1 MLCECQSSRFV
12 RVGSF
17 IRLRA
22 GRGVSGGPRRH
33 VRGGSLCAGCG
44 SHGWSCQALGSEG
57 SMSTRFSHEAV
68 TGAIRSCASTRP
80 SFSSSTRCFQRS
92 LAGCV
97 GNDCLSQTLAH
108 ELVGCAVAR
117 TARSRRYAALWIKYP
132 RYRYRYKY
140 SIRKV
145 IPKSTRTRAS
155 GNNDSQGEQPKGLAA
170 ASGGERCG
178 WRDSARAMSVG
189 ARAKGRQPPDAAV
202 RATPSVVVSS
212 RSRVVFRKTGCNC
225 GCRRHKS
232 VSQRELLLKRQ

>member
-1 MLCECQSSRFV
+1 MLCECQSNRFV
-12 RVGSF
+12 SVGSF
-17 IRLRA
+17 IRLCA
-22 GRGVSGGPRRH
+22 GRGASGGPRRH
-33 VRGGSLCAGCG
+33 VRGGSLCSGCG
-44 SHGWSCQALGSEG
+44 SRGSSCQALGSEG

-117 TARSRRYAALWIKYP
+117 TARSRRYAALWIKYL

-140 SIRKV
+140 TKTN
-145 IPKSTRTRAS
+145 PEKAPALALAA
-155 GNNDSQGEQPKGLAA
+155 NNDSQGKQPRGLAA
-170 ASGGERCG
+170 ARGGERA
-178 WRDSARAMSVG
+178 DSGTGRGRTREARAR
-189 ARAKGRQPPDAAV
+189 ARGRQPPDAAV